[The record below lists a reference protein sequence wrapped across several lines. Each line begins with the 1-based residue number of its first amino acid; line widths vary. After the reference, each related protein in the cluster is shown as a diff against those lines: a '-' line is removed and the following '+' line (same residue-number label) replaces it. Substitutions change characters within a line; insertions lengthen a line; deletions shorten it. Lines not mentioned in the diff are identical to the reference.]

1 MKGGVFLT
9 LTATIVIVLSR
20 KYTPNSNNQI
30 QLQQQCNLKAI
41 KLPKQLEMVK
51 NNNLNDNIDYFM
63 TPSTM
68 ETIRYIYN
76 IILKKYL
83 FTINS
88 TDYTI
93 DDIETPEKMEIEGN
107 EVLPPLQTEEEAFL
121 DQIWSKPSI

>member
-68 ETIRYIYN
+68 ETIRYIYK
-76 IILKKYL
+76 I
-83 FTINS
+83 
-88 TDYTI
+88 
-93 DDIETPEKMEIEGN
+93 
-107 EVLPPLQTEEEAFL
+107 
-121 DQIWSKPSI
+121 

>member
-68 ETIRYIYN
+68 ETIRYIYIKYN
-76 IILKKYL
+76 IKKLSLY
-83 FTINS
+83 
-88 TDYTI
+88 Y
-93 DDIETPEKMEIEGN
+93 K
-107 EVLPPLQTEEEAFL
+107 
-121 DQIWSKPSI
+121 

>member
-1 MKGGVFLT
+1 MIINYYTLYSEYLMKGGVFLT

-68 ETIRYIYN
+68 ETIRYIYK
-76 IILKKYL
+76 I
-83 FTINS
+83 
-88 TDYTI
+88 
-93 DDIETPEKMEIEGN
+93 
-107 EVLPPLQTEEEAFL
+107 
-121 DQIWSKPSI
+121 